1 MPSTIVYGDSKT
13 RFCSDD
19 DDMNEEDGNFLRG
32 PRLDRIRG
40 ILLVMMN
47 SCVCVL
53 AQKSVERCAQTNT
66 NMRFKW
72 VVHNN

>member
-1 MPSTIVYGDSKT
+1 MMPSTIVYGDSKT

-53 AQKSVERCAQTNT
+53 GGVGVKAAPP
-66 NMRFKW
+66 
-72 VVHNN
+72 